1 MQIKIKKLLV
11 LAILLW
17 PLQFFEAGNR
27 DSNSSRTKW
36 SEEGVGGGDQ
46 VVQVEEQQEADDG
59 KQQGEDRQVGR
70 DE

>member
-1 MQIKIKKLLV
+1 MQIKIKKFLV

-17 PLQFFEAGNR
+17 SLQLFEAGNS

-36 SEEGVGGGDQ
+36 SEEGVGGGGQ
-46 VVQVEEQQEADDG
+46 VVQVQERQEADDG